1 MLSLEFVRG
10 FDMSSALKKRKINKN
25 LNKKLKLSLHDQT
38 SYDIKFRYNKLQKKD
53 RKFKRNILALL
64 FLSFVFMG
72 FISLHNY
79 IKLNNRI
86 KELRKQ
92 KKITQ
97 DELAKAVEVT
107 RQTIISLE
115 NGKYNASLQ
124 LAYKISRYFGTNIE
138 DVFIFEEE

>member
-25 LNKKLKLSLHDQT
+25 LNKQLKLSLRDQT
-38 SYDIKFRYNKLQKKD
+38 SYDIKFRYNKKKKKD

-64 FLSFVFMG
+64 FLSFIFMG

-86 KELRKQ
+86 KEYNKLQ
-92 KKITQ
+92 SQYTSYQ
-97 DELAKAVEVT
+97 LT
-107 RQTIISLE
+107 RDRLNSDLEDSVSLKEIQRYAME
-115 NGKYNASLQ
+115 NLGMIYENEGNVVYL
-124 LAYKISRYFGTNIE
+124 NI
-138 DVFIFEEE
+138 DR

>member
-25 LNKKLKLSLHDQT
+25 LNKQLKLSLRDQT

-64 FLSFVFMG
+64 FLSFIFMG

-86 KELRKQ
+86 KEYNKLQ
-92 KKITQ
+92 SQYTSYQ
-97 DELAKAVEVT
+97 LT
-107 RQTIISLE
+107 RDRLNSDLEDSVSLKEIQRYAME
-115 NGKYNASLQ
+115 NLGMIYENEGNVVYL
-124 LAYKISRYFGTNIE
+124 NI
-138 DVFIFEEE
+138 DR

>member
-1 MLSLEFVRG
+1 
-10 FDMSSALKKRKINKN
+10 MSSALKKRKINKN
-25 LNKKLKLSLHDQT
+25 LNKQLKLSLRDQT

-86 KELRKQ
+86 KEYNKLQ
-92 KKITQ
+92 SQYTSYQ
-97 DELAKAVEVT
+97 LT
-107 RQTIISLE
+107 RDRLNSDLEDSVSLKEIQRYAME
-115 NGKYNASLQ
+115 NLGMIYENEGNVVYL
-124 LAYKISRYFGTNIE
+124 NI
-138 DVFIFEEE
+138 DR

>member
-25 LNKKLKLSLHDQT
+25 LNKKLKLSLQDQT
-38 SYDIKFRYNKLQKKD
+38 SYYNKFSYNKLQKKD
-53 RKFKRNILALL
+53 RKFKRTILALL

-86 KELRKQ
+86 KEYNKLQ
-92 KKITQ
+92 SQYTSYQ
-97 DELAKAVEVT
+97 LT
-107 RQTIISLE
+107 RDRLNSDLEDSVSLKEIQRYAME
-115 NGKYNASLQ
+115 NLGMIYENEGNVVYL
-124 LAYKISRYFGTNIE
+124 NI
-138 DVFIFEEE
+138 DR

>member
-25 LNKKLKLSLHDQT
+25 LNKKLKLSLRDQT

-64 FLSFVFMG
+64 FLSFIFMG

-86 KELRKQ
+86 KEYNKLQ
-92 KKITQ
+92 SQYTSYQ
-97 DELAKAVEVT
+97 LT
-107 RQTIISLE
+107 RDRLNSDLEDSVSLKEIQRYAME
-115 NGKYNASLQ
+115 NLGMIYENEGNVVYL
-124 LAYKISRYFGTNIE
+124 NI
-138 DVFIFEEE
+138 DR